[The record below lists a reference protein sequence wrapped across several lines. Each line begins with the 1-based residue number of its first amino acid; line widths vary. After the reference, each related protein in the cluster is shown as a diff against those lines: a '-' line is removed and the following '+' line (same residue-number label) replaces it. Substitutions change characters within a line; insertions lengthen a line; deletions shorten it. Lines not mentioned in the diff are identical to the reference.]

1 VAGSSYPGGNYQNY
15 FKKTHR
21 ERSIYGRWN
30 SFYGIFYLSL
40 LQYSISTLR
49 NSMKINHLTAA
60 EENFMKLFWKME
72 SFYLKDVMEQH
83 PEPKPHQ
90 NTVSTYLKI
99 LVEKGYLSTVKEGRI
114 FKYTVIVP
122 FENYKK
128 FLLKEL
134 SHNFFNDSGKEILE
148 FLFNEKLL
156 TQDDLKGY
164 FDLKIEIKPAKP
176 VKIEEPKYEFAE
188 EILNPKKEKK
198 AKSKEKE
205 KEKDKKKK
213 KKKE

>member
-1 VAGSSYPGGNYQNY
+1 
-15 FKKTHR
+15 
-21 ERSIYGRWN
+21 
-30 SFYGIFYLSL
+30 
-40 LQYSISTLR
+40 
-49 NSMKINHLTAA
+49 MKINHLTAA

-114 FKYTVIVP
+114 FKYSVIVP
-122 FENYKK
+122 FEDYKK

-156 TQDDLKGY
+156 SQDDLKGY
-164 FDLKIEIKPAKP
+164 FDLKIEIKPAKV
-176 VKIEEPKYEFAE
+176 VKVEEPKFEYAE
-188 EILNPKKEKK
+188 EILNPKKDK
-198 AKSKEKE
+198 KSKTKE

>member
-1 VAGSSYPGGNYQNY
+1 
-15 FKKTHR
+15 
-21 ERSIYGRWN
+21 
-30 SFYGIFYLSL
+30 
-40 LQYSISTLR
+40 
-49 NSMKINHLTAA
+49 MKINHLTAA

-114 FKYTVIVP
+114 FKYTVVVP
-122 FENYKK
+122 FEEYKK

-134 SHNFFNDSGKEILE
+134 SHNFFSDSGKEILE
-148 FLFNEKLL
+148 FLFSEKLIS
-156 TQDDLKGY
+156 QNDLKGY
-164 FDLKIEIKPAKP
+164 FDLKIEIKPTKM
-176 VKIEEPKYEFAE
+176 EDPKFEVAD

-198 AKSKEKE
+198 AKISNKENKDN
-205 KEKDKKKK
+205 KDKKKK
-213 KKKE
+213 KKK